1 MFLQK
6 KKTKLYETE
15 VIEIGEEAKNFKEIK
30 MVILFGEGAP
40 DALRPSCYIIKVN
53 ELSGEIKAG
62 MTLQIDD
69 EKYKITA
76 VGNEV
81 QTNLKNLGHI
91 AINFTGDK
99 TATLPGSMY
108 VEERNTLKLMKVQKL
123 LL

>member
-1 MFLQK
+1 
-6 KKTKLYETE
+6 
-15 VIEIGEEAKNFKEIK
+15 

-108 VEERNTLKLMKVQKL
+108 VEEKEYPKINEGTKIAIIK
-123 LL
+123 